1 MADQIEVAAKVE
13 ELSTTL
19 NVDIEDVTITI
30 EDGGLGSTVIS
41 GADVAEYLT
50 EGEDEQTPTESDD
63 DDNTTE
69 GGDEQSPTETEDT
82 TEGGHL
88 KADGTKCQISEA
100 VEDCHVHSSSTEDE
114 KEDDQTPTESDDE
127 DTISD
132 SELISMGVSEGNIGA
147 VREYRSKNGVCS
159 EGDCPYGANDDS
171 EYCASHQ
178 NSSSDSSSSKKKESS
193 EKGYS
198 DLTEGEKGLVQDLIS
213 DEGKSFEEAIEM
225 LT

>member
-1 MADQIEVAAKVE
+1 MAVAAKVE

-30 EDGGLGSTVIS
+30 EDGGLGETVIS

-50 EGEDEQTPTESDD
+50 EGENEQTPTESDD
-63 DDNTTE
+63 DDDTTE

-100 VEDCHVHSSSTEDE
+100 IEDCHVHSASTEAED
-114 KEDDQTPTESDDE
+114 EDDQTPTESDDE

-171 EYCASHQ
+171 EFCASHQ

-198 DLTEGEKGLVQDLIS
+198 DLTEGEKSLVQDLIS
-213 DEGKSFEEAIEM
+213 DEGKSLEEAVEM

>member
-1 MADQIEVAAKVE
+1 MSDRTAVATKVE

-30 EDGGLGSTVIS
+30 EDGGLGETVIS
-41 GADVAEYLT
+41 GADVAEYLS
-50 EGEDEQTPTESDD
+50 EGEDEQTPTESEDD
-63 DDNTTE
+63 DDTTE
-69 GGDEQSPTETEDT
+69 GGDEQSTTEDT
-82 TEGGHL
+82 TEGGHE

-114 KEDDQTPTESDDE
+114 EEEEITEGDDE

-132 SELISMGVSEGNIGA
+132 SELVEMGVSKGNIEK

-159 EGDCPYGANDDS
+159 EGDCPYGANDGS

-178 NSSSDSSSSKKKESS
+178 GSSSSSKKKQSS

-198 DLTEGEKGLVQDLIS
+198 DLTEGEKELVQDLIE
-213 DEGKSFEEAIEM
+213 DEGKGFEEAVEM